1 MLESLI
7 IRDFAL
13 IEKVDVRWTAGLNVL
28 TGETGAGKSVLMD
41 ALSVVLGGKAG
52 PSCIRNGAEKSS
64 IEASFAPSPLV
75 VAWAR
80 EQQLIDDEVSEI
92 IISRE
97 ISRSGSR
104 IRVNG
109 TLVNQ
114 SIVQDLGKLLLT
126 VHAQHEAR
134 TLMSPQAQLELLDG
148 LGSESHRKNIERHR
162 TLHARKRELHQQLSE
177 LQLSEDERLRKLD
190 FARFQ
195 LAELDEARLTDENED
210 DELAHQ
216 VQKLSNVVQL
226 ESSAGRAQAV
236 LNGEGSGSGGGS
248 DSHERCALDLLQ
260 SALSEVERAARY
272 DDELETIA
280 QSLRTSLASLEE
292 SISQLRRYRDS
303 LDIDPETLAHAEARL
318 ALLATIKRKY
328 GPALREAIARQD
340 ALSCEIERLE
350 GSQEQIEELT
360 REFGDIEE
368 DLKKSAATI
377 SSARA
382 KLSKELSR
390 AVERELADL
399 GMERCRFEINI
410 QQQEVGPVGF
420 DRIEFL
426 IAPNPGQPAM
436 PLAKIASGGE
446 LSRIMLA
453 IKSIFAA
460 ADKVPTVIFDEID
473 TGLSGKV
480 LQSMRDKLAALS
492 SSHQILCITHQPI
505 IAAVANNHIEVQKR
519 HNKTSTF
526 VSATT
531 LIEEDRVKAL
541 AGMASGQENEEAALN
556 FARSLMQQA
565 IHLRS

>member
-13 IEKVDVRWTAGLNVL
+13 IERVDVRWTEGLNVL

-41 ALSVVLGGKAG
+41 ALSAVLGGKAG
-52 PSCIRNGAEKSS
+52 PSCIRNGAEKAS
-64 IEASFAPSPLV
+64 IEATFAPSPLV

-80 EQQLIDDEVSEI
+80 EQQLIDEEVAEI
-92 IISRE
+92 VISRE
-97 ISRSGSR
+97 ITRSGSR
-104 IRVNG
+104 IRING

-148 LGSESHRKNIERHR
+148 LGPDPHRKNIEKHR
-162 TLHARKRELHQQLSE
+162 TLYARKRELQQQLSE
-177 LQLSEDERLRKLD
+177 LQVSEDERLRRLD

-195 LAELDEARLTDENED
+195 LSELTEARLSEENED
-210 DELAHQ
+210 HELTCQ

-226 ESSAGRAQAV
+226 ESAAGRAQAA
-236 LNGEGSGSGGGS
+236 LNGEGSGGGGGGS
-248 DSHERCALDLLQ
+248 DSEERCALDLLQ
-260 SALSEVERAARY
+260 LALSEVERAARY
-272 DDELETIA
+272 DDVVDHIA
-280 QSLRTSLASLEE
+280 ESLRSSLACLED
-292 SISQLRRYRDS
+292 SISELRRYRDG
-303 LDIDPETLAHAEARL
+303 LDGDPESLANAETRL
-318 ALLATIKRKY
+318 AALATIKRKY
-328 GPALREAIARQD
+328 GPTLKEAIARQD
-340 ALSCEIERLE
+340 ALSDEIERLE

-360 REFGDIEE
+360 REFDEVEE

-377 SSARA
+377 SSARV
-382 KLSKELSR
+382 KLSRELSR
-390 AVERELADL
+390 AVEKELADL
-399 GMERCRFEINI
+399 GMDRCRFEIGI
-410 QQQEVGPVGF
+410 QQQDVGPFGS
-420 DRIEFL
+420 DRIEFM

-460 ADKVPTVIFDEID
+460 ADRVPTVIFDEID

-480 LQSMRDKLAALS
+480 LQSMRDKLSALS
-492 SSHQILCITHQPI
+492 KSHQILCITHQPI

-526 VSATT
+526 VSAAM
-531 LIEEDRVKAL
+531 LEEEDRVKAL
-541 AGMASGQENEEAALN
+541 AGMASGQEDEEVALN
-556 FARSLMQQA
+556 FARSLMQQ
-565 IHLRS
+565 R